1 MFPDASRRCDSLIS
15 REIVLEGMNEVQ
27 KKIAVWR
34 YHMVQLEADVA
45 DGVPGGLGA

>member
-1 MFPDASRRCDSLIS
+1 M
-15 REIVLEGMNEVQ
+15 LEGMNEVQ

-45 DGVPGGLGA
+45 DGVPGGL